1 MHVLCIGLYFIAC
14 LKIFFQEQRPF
25 WVNKDLVGEESK
37 FLFITLIRWYQRV
50 ILILKELDGH
60 FLQDTHMLQ

>member
-37 FLFITLIRWYQRV
+37 FLFITLQLGGI
-50 ILILKELDGH
+50 KE
-60 FLQDTHMLQ
+60 

>member
-14 LKIFFQEQRPF
+14 LKILFQEQRPF

-37 FLFITLIRWYQRV
+37 FLFITLQLGGI
-50 ILILKELDGH
+50 KE
-60 FLQDTHMLQ
+60 